1 MGFMIISMNLSDIS
15 IRNILGADH
24 SCIVNGISK
33 NEAMNLLPNADLAE
47 KSRILLNI
55 KVHFYM

>member
-15 IRNILGADH
+15 ILNILGADH
-24 SCIVNGISK
+24 SRIVNGISK

>member
-15 IRNILGADH
+15 ILNILGADH

-33 NEAMNLLPNADLAE
+33 NEAMNLLPNADLTE